1 MLKLLLIL
9 VLVTYALYKL
19 GLFRVFIHQAKEGYR
34 QNPPKTGGN
43 VNINSTP
50 PKQEKRSGLK
60 GGDYIDYE
68 EIK

>member
-9 VLVTYALYKL
+9 VLVIYALYKL
-19 GLFRVFIHQAKEGYR
+19 GVFRIFFHQAGEGHR

-43 VNINSTP
+43 VNINPTP
-50 PKQEKRSGLK
+50 PKQEKKSGLK

-68 EIK
+68 EVK